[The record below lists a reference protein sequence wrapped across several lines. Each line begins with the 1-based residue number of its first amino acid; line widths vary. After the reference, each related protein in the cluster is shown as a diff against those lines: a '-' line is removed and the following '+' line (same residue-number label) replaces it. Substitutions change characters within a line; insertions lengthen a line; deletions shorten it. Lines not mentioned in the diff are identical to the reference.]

1 VRVQSF
7 GWWVGAGIWIAVAA
21 ASPSALAQHTYKCGA
36 TFQDRPCATEDVQQR
51 FSDTSGNFSIA
62 QVNPD
67 TDKDCAGASS
77 QLLPLWQRMNAGE
90 RFEKLKAEVDARP
103 ISRYDK
109 SQMRDALIALK
120 EYTGTPKQVRSQ
132 LESQCMDYKRAHGMP
147 TEREISIGASLQTAG
162 SAAAEARARAAQD
175 RVSRQAELQ
184 ARAADE
190 RAARIEELRARHAAI
205 AASQAA
211 ARAAAAAARIQT
223 IR

>member
-1 VRVQSF
+1 
-7 GWWVGAGIWIAVAA
+7 
-21 ASPSALAQHTYKCGA
+21 
-36 TFQDRPCATEDVQQR
+36 VQQR
-51 FSDTSGNFSIA
+51 FSQTSGNFSIS

-67 TDKDCAGASS
+67 TDKDCASAAS
-77 QLLPLWQRMNAGE
+77 QVLPLWQRMKAGE
-90 RFEKLKAEVDARP
+90 SFEKLKAEVDAKP

-120 EYTGTPKQVRSQ
+120 QYTGTPKQVRSQ
-132 LESQCMDYKRAHGMP
+132 LESQCMGYKRVQGIP
-147 TEREISIGASLQTAG
+147 TEREISVGASLQASNSTA
-162 SAAAEARARAAQD
+162 SESRARAAQD
-175 RVSRQAELQ
+175 RASRQAELQ

-190 RAARIEELRARHAAI
+190 RAARFEDMRARSAAL